1 MRIAVA
7 GKRGV
12 GKTTLAAALACVY
25 ARQAR
30 TVVAVDAADRSCLGR
45 ILGVPAD
52 LLARQQPINLLSHIP
67 DQQNRP
73 GSDDP
78 ISASPDVDALPEPFC
93 IAYSGVHLLRWE
105 PGPSEQTNVVAPA
118 GLPGEAMKQ
127 AIRVCGSGVVILDL
141 SPSIEQAADAICSGI
156 DCMLVLVEPG
166 WRSLEVAHRLARLT
180 ANLSFHHVFVAGNKV
195 HTEQDREFI
204 AQWGCALPVI
214 GCLSFDPE
222 IARLKSLANDHDP
235 VQLFIETEAI
245 VSVLEKIRTEQ

>member
-25 ARQAR
+25 GRQAR
-30 TVVAVDAADRSCLGR
+30 TVVAVDAADHPRLGR
-45 ILGVPAD
+45 ILGTPAN
-52 LLARQQPINLLSHIP
+52 LLAQQQPINLLNHMP
-67 DQQNRP
+67 DQQDRS
-73 GSDDP
+73 GSDGF

-93 IAYSGVHLLRWE
+93 IVHSGVHLLRWE
-105 PGPSEQTNVVAPA
+105 PGSSEQKNVAVHA
-118 GLPGEAMKQ
+118 GPFGKAMKRTM
-127 AIRVCGSGVVILDL
+127 RVCGSGVVILDL
-141 SPSIEQAADAICSGI
+141 SSSIEQVAAAIYSEI
-156 DCMLVLVEPG
+156 DCLLVLVEPG

-222 IARLKSLANDHDP
+222 IARLKSLANNHDP
-235 VQLFIETEAI
+235 VRLFIETEAI
-245 VSVLEKIRTEQ
+245 VSVLERIRTEQ